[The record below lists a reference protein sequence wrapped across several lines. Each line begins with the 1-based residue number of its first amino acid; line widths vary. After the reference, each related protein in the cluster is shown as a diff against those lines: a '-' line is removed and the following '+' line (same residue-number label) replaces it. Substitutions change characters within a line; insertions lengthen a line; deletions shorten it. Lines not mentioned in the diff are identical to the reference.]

1 MFDKVQESL
10 KKSKDERQKKR
21 LEKER
26 VRLEKAAA
34 EAVREKERLQQEA
47 EKIQAEKDRLLSL
60 DDKGLMV
67 ELILAVRGHTH
78 KWSTFKVSRLLYP
91 SGLTILSRTSLP
103 SAAIFQIWKADW
115 ARPISKTQ

>member
-1 MFDKVQESL
+1 MFDRVQESL

-21 LEKER
+21 LKKER

-67 ELILAVRGHTH
+67 ELILAVRGLY
-78 KWSTFKVSRLLYP
+78 SQMEYIQSQQASLSERVDDIESDISSIRCYISDLVSRLFSSY
-91 SGLTILSRTSLP
+91 
-103 SAAIFQIWKADW
+103 Q
-115 ARPISKTQ
+115 